1 MKKLNPELLN
11 EELKKFRL
19 LSEYSFYTGEN
30 DLNKKDDNLLL
41 GNVDEDDE
49 KDKDLEPADNTA
61 ATDSVANDLGVDTG
75 STDNTSDDNM
85 SGDLGDTD
93 DTNPTPEQQ
102 AEPEVAP
109 EVAPEI
115 APESGSEDVEVDVTS
130 LVKGSEEAKQAA
142 DAASQNTG
150 QLLQKFSELEHRVA
164 SMDKLSVKIDTLEKE
179 IVKRNPTPVEKLEMR
194 SLNSFPYSLKLTDYW
209 DEKEGNYNVKDQGD
223 KKEYILTK
231 DDVDNT
237 YSDSQIKQSFAVKPD
252 ENSLYEEEE
261 I

>member
-1 MKKLNPELLN
+1 MKKKVNPELLN

-41 GNVDEDDE
+41 GNVDEDDTKE
-49 KDKDLEPADNTA
+49 DDLEPVDTDTDA
-61 ATDSVANDLGVDTG
+61 ATDSVAKDLGVDTENPG
-75 STDNTSDDNM
+75 NDSGDDM

-93 DTNPTPEQQ
+93 TENPTPE
-102 AEPEVAP
+102 AEPTPAP
-109 EVAPEI
+109 EVAPET
-115 APESGSEDVEVDVTS
+115 GSEDVEIDVTS

-142 DAASQNTG
+142 DMASQNTG

-164 SMDKLSVKIDTLEKE
+164 SMDKLSSKIDTLEKE

-209 DEKEGNYNVKDQGD
+209 AEKEGPYDVTGQGEK
-223 KKEYILTK
+223 KKEYVLTK
-231 DDVDNT
+231 DDVNNG
-237 YSDSQIKQSFAVKPD
+237 YSDSQVKQSFTVKPED
-252 ENSLYEEEE
+252 LNSFEEED